1 MTFEARDLASEDLD
15 VMAEAY
21 HRALEQLPGDS
32 TEPEITLNLIAGLTA
47 AIRDGIRDEDALARA
62 ALAQVDIEPQPA

>member
-1 MTFEARDLASEDLD
+1 
-15 VMAEAY
+15 
-21 HRALEQLPGDS
+21 LPGDS

-62 ALAQVDIEPQPA
+62 ALAHVDIEPQLA